1 LFQFWIFPT
10 IALSIFF
17 LDHLFRYFKR
27 FFIQAKLIEIT
38 LPTHNA
44 MFLTFKVND
53 KITIRPGQYV
63 LIQCENLS
71 TLEWHPFYV
80 IDHFIEPHQTIFTL
94 AIGIR
99 GDWTSELYEKLF
111 EVKLHAEKVRRRKS
125 SLGGKGRRHR
135 GSSIVTRKL
144 AFVMDGPFPNQAES
158 ILESE
163 RVVLIGMGIGVTP
176 YISIFNYIM

>member
-1 LFQFWIFPT
+1 
-10 IALSIFF
+10 
-17 LDHLFRYFKR
+17 
-27 FFIQAKLIEIT
+27 
-38 LPTHNA
+38 

-53 KITIRPGQYV
+53 KISIRPGQYV

-111 EVKLHAEKVRRRKS
+111 ELRLHAEKMKRRKS
-125 SLGGKGRRHR
+125 LSVKGRKHR
-135 GSSIVTRKL
+135 RSSIMPRKL

-158 ILESE
+158 ILENE
-163 RVVLIGMGIGVTP
+163 RVVLIGMGIGVAP
-176 YISIFNYIM
+176 YMSIFNYIM